1 MSLVSEI
8 SDLATR
14 IGTEIKAVWLAIN
27 TRQDPL
33 QFYQTFTLHAS
44 GSGQQD
50 MPIWIPW
57 NCYIKKFRYRIATAG
72 SGGSIT
78 AELRVNGVAGGNTL
92 SGSSATPSTSPS
104 WTTPTAPGLSLSAD
118 DLVYAWFTA
127 VNSTP
132 GAQMKVEMLLERRT

>member
-1 MSLVSEI
+1 MSLVTGI
-8 SDLATR
+8 TALATR
-14 IGTEIKAVWLAIN
+14 IGDECQAIWLAIN

-33 QFYQTFTLHAS
+33 QFYQTFTLHAQ

-92 SGSSATPSTSPS
+92 AGSSATPSVAPS

-118 DLVYAWFTA
+118 DLVYCWMTSANT
-127 VNSTP
+127 TP
-132 GAQMKVEMLLERRT
+132 GSQLKVEMLLERR